1 MPTEPGDVVA
11 EKPREK
17 LKRSRNGCM
26 NCRTRRVKCDE
37 KQPACGRCSSLELP
51 CHKPEAPIPLKIRR
65 RGHGPVKSRHNLRW
79 EPPKL
84 LPNIQQTTPDS
95 QPASSSSTTNSV
107 SIRQIG
113 SSADLNIISSTADIT
128 NGARSLEFMEPISW
142 SDGMDAATTSPVE
155 EIANQL
161 AAASVAAAG
170 SIASPHHQAF
180 DNSFSR
186 MLDDLFGNP
195 YSHEEEKSFLATSS
209 FPTQSLI
216 AEPIDACFQPSW
228 LINPGISNSGSSD
241 PLAQPIYTY
250 TEPILPLNCL
260 QEHFKLHQAR
270 TLLSPKMSYELVDAL
285 NLSQIERKGLDYY
298 RSHFSYLRSVKGFLW
313 SEYSIYLTAATNSNM
328 ILHLILAISLRGLAR
343 DTHDASAL
351 RLSTAHLHKGLMLLQ
366 KQLEGPNSDIME
378 VMISFWFLAL
388 FTMESDSPI
397 GRIQRH
403 ELSKKVYQYSRAYLL
418 DEVCGPPN
426 AIMAAQSSTENS
438 AARISMVMKI
448 LCMIANLDV
457 QLNIFGY
464 GGELSD
470 FCYGKDRMRHIQQM
484 AHNFLESN
492 HGREYPYCELAYDI
506 ESSECASVYQDQHRL
521 YHWLN
526 QLFWS
531 AIGDYDSIEKDIE
544 AQEDRYRP
552 FFRIAHRDSMDAD
565 DYSRLHFQIDA
576 AVCEFY
582 AIRLYHF
589 RCQSEKLPD
598 DKVRNWV
605 TSYLQIAYRLQQSKV
620 RYHWIDKSLFL
631 VGSETRDPIH
641 RDWIQRR
648 MLREDLK
655 RALKCVWQKEKMFGR
670 RLDREEFQTILR
682 DEADVHDPASTII

>member
-1 MPTEPGDVVA
+1 MATDPGDDVA
-11 EKPREK
+11 ERPREK
-17 LKRSRNGCM
+17 LKRSRNGCI

-37 KQPACGRCSSLELP
+37 KQPACGRCSSLDLP
-51 CHKPEAPIPLKIRR
+51 CHKPEPPIPLKIRR
-65 RGHGPVKSRHNLRW
+65 RGHGPVKSRNILRW

-84 LPNIQQTTPDS
+84 LPNTQQTTADC
-95 QPASSSSTTNSV
+95 QPASSANITNSA
-107 SIRQIG
+107 SIRQID
-113 SSADLNIISSTADIT
+113 SPADLDIIGSTADIT
-128 NGARSLEFMEPISW
+128 HGIRSLEFMEPISW
-142 SDGMDAATTSPVE
+142 SNDMDRLIASPGE

-161 AAASVAAAG
+161 TAASETAAG
-170 SIASPHHQAF
+170 SIASPLRQAF

-186 MLDDLFGNP
+186 MLDGLVENP
-195 YSHEEEKSFLATSS
+195 HSHEEGNTFLAKSPFSTQPLVAD
-209 FPTQSLI
+209 PTDVYL
-216 AEPIDACFQPSW
+216 QPSW
-228 LINPGISNSGSSD
+228 NNPGISSSGSLDSST
-241 PLAQPIYTY
+241 QPFYTY
-250 TEPILPLNCL
+250 TEPLLPLKYL
-260 QEHFKLHQAR
+260 KGHFKLQQTV
-270 TLLSPKMSYELVDAL
+270 TLLSPKMSYELADAL
-285 NLSQIERKGLDYY
+285 NLSQIERKALDYY
-298 RSHFSYLRSVKGFLW
+298 RSHFSYFRSVKGFLW

-343 DTHDASAL
+343 DTQDANAS
-351 RLSTAHLHKGLMLLQ
+351 RLSSAHLHKGLLLLH
-366 KQLEGPNSDIME
+366 KQLEGPSSEIME

-388 FTMESDSPI
+388 FTMESDSAI
-397 GRIQRH
+397 GRIQRQ

-426 AIMAAQSSTENS
+426 AIMATQSSSENS
-438 AARISMVMKI
+438 SARISMVMKI

-470 FCYGKDRMRHIQQM
+470 FCYEKDRMRHIQQM
-484 AHNFLESN
+484 AHNYLELN

-506 ESSECASVYQDQHRL
+506 ESSECGRVYQDQHRL
-521 YHWLN
+521 YHWIN
-526 QLFWS
+526 QLFWCGV
-531 AIGDYDSIEKDIE
+531 GDYQSIEKDIE
-544 AQEDRYRP
+544 AQEEKYRS
-552 FFRIAHRDSMDAD
+552 FFRIAHRDGMEDG

-589 RCQSEKLPD
+589 RCQSERLPD
-598 DKVRNWV
+598 EKVQNWV

-655 RALKCVWQKEKMFGR
+655 RTLKCVWQKEKMLGR
-670 RLDREEFQTILR
+670 RLGREEFQTILR
-682 DEADVHDPASTII
+682 EEANVYDSAATTI